1 MTTPRPKRWFV
12 WIDSWR
18 GPYALEPKAGFMTQG
33 EAEAHQAKM
42 SAYYPRGAH
51 LWILETLDEEQE
63 RKLTHYERLEELSQE
78 VARAKIVLNE
88 VFNFP
93 LHKQFEE
100 GAGGLRKRYE
110 MAGNA
115 WKRIAAADAALGR
128 KP

>member
-1 MTTPRPKRWFV
+1 MTAPRPKRFLYCNLEGLV
-12 WIDSWR
+12 LLE
-18 GPYALEPKAGFMTQG
+18 YATRADAEKARSNLGNQERT
-33 EAEAHQAKM
+33 
-42 SAYYPRGAH
+42 
-51 LWILETLDEEQE
+51 LILETLDEEQE